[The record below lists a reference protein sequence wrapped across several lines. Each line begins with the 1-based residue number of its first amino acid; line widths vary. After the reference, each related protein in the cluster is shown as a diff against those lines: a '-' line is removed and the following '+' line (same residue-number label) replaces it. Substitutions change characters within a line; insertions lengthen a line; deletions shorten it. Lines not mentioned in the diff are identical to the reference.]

1 MIFIRVNIVSY
12 IWGDAAP
19 SPRRTRV
26 VETTNVTA
34 ARPSRK
40 IGVTAASA
48 LIGRVIYLYRYPPCL
63 FTGTRYR
70 VCLGGWL

>member
-1 MIFIRVNIVSY
+1 MLFIRVNIVSY
-12 IWGDAAP
+12 GCLGRCGP
-19 SPRRTRV
+19 TSPRRTRV

-48 LIGRVIYLYRYPPCL
+48 LIGRVIYL
-63 FTGTRYR
+63 
-70 VCLGGWL
+70 